1 MYPTVLDYLGSN
13 KPFVCLGKSAPS
25 KQNSSVIYGG
35 NGIFRVFD
43 YPYILEYNN
52 NTQKVFGSMEYNEN
66 RTLTYLLLDDYN
78 KPKIDKLTNYLKAN
92 IQVFSYR
99 INKNQF

>member
-1 MYPTVLDYLGSN
+1 
-13 KPFVCLGKSAPS
+13 
-25 KQNSSVIYGG
+25 
-35 NGIFRVFD
+35 
-43 YPYILEYNN
+43 
-52 NTQKVFGSMEYNEN
+52 MEYNEN